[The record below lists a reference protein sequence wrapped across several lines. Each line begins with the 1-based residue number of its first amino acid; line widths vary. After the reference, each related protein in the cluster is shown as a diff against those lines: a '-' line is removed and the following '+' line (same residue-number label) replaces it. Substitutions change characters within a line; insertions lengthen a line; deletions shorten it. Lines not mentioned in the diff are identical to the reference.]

1 MSLLDAINDRISQL
15 QAATDANYKAA
26 GYEVPTSAQRKAAE
40 LTGQNPYE
48 YATQLKQ
55 IETAQKEAEKAAK
68 AAQKQAQKAARQ
80 SSSRSSSGSSRSSR
94 KSSKSSQSSNA
105 ESTSAPSGNTGA
117 MSSLFGSESET
128 IPSIKDSEQTK
139 KEAAKAVFSGK
150 KDTASKLVQASTT
163 ALKGVKLGNKKS
175 ENNVK
180 STSTTSTPK
189 AEESSAKATSASNKS
204 KTNNQNTKTSG
215 GKKTVATQLAQV
227 SVQALKGVKPK
238 ASDKTSQTETIPQY
252 DPFPQGS
259 MPKTLYD
266 IRNAEMAD
274 LKVQQDKINEVNQL
288 VNQYRQEAAAK
299 GVDLDAELA
308 KMNDYTGEN
317 KSIEELAVELDMEK
331 HPEKYSQDSSAQE
344 PQSVKIDSTN
354 VKDYLDPDRY
364 LEDYEVE
371 AAKNYI
377 DEYKKTHEGFD
388 DYIIFYNI
396 APDQVARYN
405 RENGTNYSLRD
416 YLTANGVS
424 MDEYQ
429 EALSVQALEQKLS
442 NAGAFAA
449 GFTRKESNMANLPDR
464 IGDLITGGAISRG
477 KADIERNATEA
488 EKAAM
493 FYSDLEKS
501 RREKT
506 TKAQETQSPLAYGA
520 GSLTRMVYDTALTK
534 GIGDALLE
542 SVNIPALNSSNPVVK
557 NLAEIGLD
565 TALVDIPTDTV
576 PEIIENYN
584 NGMPMDEIAERA
596 GWNIAGNVGINAL
609 MDWAIPSYISNMGKE
624 ATQQAEKEAAQY
636 AENLGISTPFDLSS
650 ENINALIPSIN
661 NADNLSRQLQDS
673 LNNQIEEPI
682 RSVTDIP
689 GAEPITVRQDI
700 EGLQNQWDDY
710 LKDISNETP
719 GSLEV
724 RAPKLDDYLQ
734 RTYESYMDDLA
745 KATSTDDIVEIMQKA
760 TLDLRAGSL
769 SEEQFQNL
777 IKVAQGD
784 AAVDTAAGVVG
795 DTVASN
801 VMRTGLDTIHPEHG
815 VSVGEMVTQL
825 TDDMRTSVDD
835 FGTKYADLLNKNE
848 NIRTKYDNLSK
859 AVDDFNNAALHT
871 DENLDDYYRKIDAT
885 RKNLQRNLKKVDEG
899 ASKDVI
905 FSNSKNGVIKRADQA
920 RYHIKNDITINDPN
934 EAMDWLPGFEGMTR
948 SEMEDSAKDLF
959 AEEAPRNIPIEGSTA
974 KMTYEDYINSL
985 NKSNN
990 PYVTDDIFKNAYQS
1004 YKSGDLSADDLRRLV
1019 AKENYADPSHKISD
1033 GEFVESLWHSTSQA
1047 WPEALRKGMDTID
1060 PNTNRTIGE
1069 VVQGLVDDIKA
1080 SEEAIRELYPKSSFD
1095 LNALSIEVG
1104 HFTHDALL
1112 TDKNLDRSYE
1122 IIESYLDNLQAAK
1135 SWDVIKLDKAEAEL
1149 FSNYRNNILEKAD
1162 QVRNYVNSID
1172 TADTAARNI
1181 PNGTTSSLPEGA
1193 TPDNLKLQTINGKK
1207 GKMYQVVSENGNVT
1221 TPVERKVYKSKA
1233 AAEEALNKY
1242 KSLAGSGS
1250 KSVPGANPMQFFGG
1264 GKTDAGDWKTGK
1276 WRTNTAEKTGKIK
1289 NSDDIPVKDYAYHVF
1304 TEEAQKEV
1312 FDQRYADV
1320 DDVVG
1325 ELLKPDHPFD
1335 EVDVRGAQQEW
1346 AKLMDAGDEQSLKK
1360 ANRLGRKI
1368 ASETREGGRVVQAL
1382 AESTR
1387 NTPEGQ
1393 LRTAQKAVNEIVDKQ
1408 VGEGTS
1414 ESLDNLVRKIE
1425 DAYENSKGDKEA
1437 FKKQVEELMQGDI
1450 KQYASKTK
1458 AKKMSPKKISGKTDV
1473 LKMIEDGADIDD
1485 IAEVVYKQNGGI
1497 RLTPEDQ
1504 KTVYDYLVKAQ
1515 QEVEG
1520 SYAQEELLARAA
1532 KIVQAKTPSTVG
1544 DKVRSILYNNMLGNF
1559 KTAISRNAFGNLA
1572 YQGIEQARQP
1582 ITAFVD
1588 KLVSLKTGQ
1597 HSALGW
1603 NKGKASAYA
1612 EGFKKGAKE
1621 QLTDISKRI
1630 DTGRSGAKGWA
1641 EALRNNATTWDDTK
1655 KIGQF
1660 ANSVNYYVRN
1670 AMELGDRPFYEANY
1684 KQAFTEMSQML
1695 DRYGQSGVYGLA
1707 DVPESDVYEVMDM
1720 IASVRAAD
1728 SVFQK
1733 HGKMSK
1739 GLTELRNGLGD
1750 MSRGALGVDILST
1763 QSTPFTMT
1771 PGNMLERAI
1780 EYTPL
1785 GVVKNTAETLGEVLG
1800 RKGFNQ
1806 RRFVDEASRTITG
1819 IPMLWAAYEL
1829 ANNTDPESVFGSING
1844 SYSEDPDEKAAQ
1856 REDGYIEYGYNV
1868 PNWVPYY
1875 GGKTLD
1881 TSDLPVIGPMMQAG
1895 ARMAEEGIENPR
1907 AWAQAAES
1915 IFGGSTT
1922 QGLRRLFGSD
1932 TPSYSGS
1939 QSVMDNVLNT
1949 IGSSGSQLVPS
1960 LMRQTA
1966 QTTDPYKRDL
1976 GEYGTAEYYYN
1987 MLLNNI
1993 PGLRQTLPVKTD
2005 VEGQP
2010 VLQNQGRSLPEK
2022 ILENYI
2028 LPMNVSDY
2036 DPSTLNTEASR
2047 LYNETGSAIAFTPQV
2062 KRSDLRKVDEKQ
2074 GVEYSEE
2081 QFREYKENLG
2091 NLNSTMGNALIESD
2105 YYKSLSAEEQAK
2117 ALQDVY
2123 TAMKAVANY
2132 NATKAETDNKIANAY
2147 MEGQEDAAIKQLQL
2161 SKVLSDYNI
2170 SSSSK
2175 IVEDI
2180 AAAVTAGNYDEAVQI
2195 ASQYREATDYL
2206 KDNGITNNEKNR
2218 EMYNSGQAT
2227 ELEDS
2232 EEAKRILKDAGYG
2245 FGENSYTRD
2254 LYNEG
2259 GLPAVQGY
2267 IDDMNAFTNAGVD
2280 ASNDLYKDY
2289 QAAAQYWQSQ
2299 GNGDLTATQFANSVK
2314 VLDTD
2319 KSSHVSQAEVIAYAN
2334 ENGLSE
2340 AEVNQLWGLYGSEW
2354 SYVPYVTN
2362 KGTWAA
2368 HKGS

>member
-26 GYEVPTSAQRKAAE
+26 GYEVPTSAQRKVAE

-55 IETAQKEAEKAAK
+55 AETAQKEAEKAAK
-68 AAQKQAQKAARQ
+68 AMQKQAQKASRL
-80 SSSRSSSGSSRSSR
+80 SSSRSSSGSSK
-94 KSSKSSQSSNA
+94 KSSKSSQSSSA
-105 ESTSAPSGNTGA
+105 ESKSAPSGNTGA
-117 MSSLFGSESET
+117 MSSLLGSESET

-139 KEAAKAVFSGK
+139 QEAAKAWASSRK
-150 KDTASKLVQASTT
+150 KDSASKLVQASTA
-163 ALKGVKLGNKKS
+163 ALQGVKFGNKKS

-189 AEESSAKATSASNKS
+189 AEESSTKATSAPNKS
-204 KTNNQNTKTSG
+204 KTKNQNAKTSG
-215 GKKTVATQLAQV
+215 GKETVATQLAQV

-238 ASDKTSQTETIPQY
+238 ASDNTSQTQTIPKY

-274 LKVQQDKINEVNQL
+274 LKVQQDKVDEVNQL

-331 HPEKYSQDSSAQE
+331 HPEKYSQDSSAQK

-371 AAKNYI
+371 AAKAYI
-377 DEYKKTHEGFD
+377 DEYKKTHEGFED
-388 DYIIFYNI
+388 TVTLYND
-396 APDQVARYN
+396 APNQVARYN

-416 YLTANGVS
+416 YLNANGVS

-429 EALSVQALEQKLS
+429 EALSVQALEHKLS
-442 NAGAFAA
+442 NAGAFAS

-464 IGDLITGGAISRG
+464 IGDFITGGAMTRA

-506 TKAQETQSPLAYGA
+506 TKAQETQNPLAYGA
-520 GSLTRMVYDTALTK
+520 GSLTRMAYDTALTK

-542 SVNIPALNSSNPVVK
+542 GVNIPALNSDNPVVK

-584 NGMPMDEIAERA
+584 NGMPMDEIVEKA

-609 MDWAIPSYISNMGKE
+609 MDWVIPSYISNMGKE

-636 AENLGISTPFDLSS
+636 AENLGISTPFDLSN
-650 ENINALIPSIN
+650 ENINALIPNIN

-689 GAEPITVRQDI
+689 GEEPITVRQDI

-745 KATSTDDIVEIMQKA
+745 KATSTEDIVEIMQKA
-760 TLDLRAGSL
+760 SLDLRAGSL

-848 NIRTKYDNLSK
+848 TIRTKYDNLSK

-959 AEEAPRNIPIEGSTA
+959 AEEAPRNIPN
-974 KMTYEDYINSL
+974 D
-985 NKSNN
+985 
-990 PYVTDDIFKNAYQS
+990 
-1004 YKSGDLSADDLRRLV
+1004 
-1019 AKENYADPSHKISD
+1019 
-1033 GEFVESLWHSTSQA
+1033 
-1047 WPEALRKGMDTID
+1047 
-1060 PNTNRTIGE
+1060 
-1069 VVQGLVDDIKA
+1069 
-1080 SEEAIRELYPKSSFD
+1080 
-1095 LNALSIEVG
+1095 
-1104 HFTHDALL
+1104 
-1112 TDKNLDRSYE
+1112 
-1122 IIESYLDNLQAAK
+1122 
-1135 SWDVIKLDKAEAEL
+1135 
-1149 FSNYRNNILEKAD
+1149 
-1162 QVRNYVNSID
+1162 
-1172 TADTAARNI
+1172 
-1181 PNGTTSSLPEGA
+1181 TTSSLPEGA

-1242 KSLAGSGS
+1242 KSLAGGGS

-1264 GKTDAGDWKTGK
+1264 GKTDTGGWKTGK

-1289 NSDDIPVKDYAYHVF
+1289 NPDDIPIKDYAYHEF

-1393 LRTAQKAVNEIVDKQ
+1393 LRTAQEAVNKIVDKQ

-1582 ITAFVD
+1582 IAAFVD

-1641 EALRNNATTWDDTK
+1641 EALRNNATTWDDTQ

-1660 ANSVNYYVRN
+1660 ANSVDYYVRN

-1684 KQAFTEMSQML
+1684 KQAFTEMTQML

-1800 RKGFNQ
+1800 KKGFNQ

-1829 ANNTDPESVFGSING
+1829 ASNTDPESVFGSING

-1960 LMRQTA
+1960 LIRQTA

-2036 DPSTLNTEASR
+2036 DPSTLNLEASR

-2195 ASQYREATDYL
+2195 ASQYREASDYL

-2218 EMYNSGQAT
+2218 EMYNSGQAA

-2232 EEAKRILKDAGYG
+2232 EEAKQILKDAGYG
-2245 FGENSYTRD
+2245 FSENSYTRD

-2354 SYVPYVTN
+2354 SYVPYITN

>member
-26 GYEVPTSAQRKAAE
+26 GYEVPTSAQRKVAE

-55 IETAQKEAEKAAK
+55 AETAQKEAEKAAK

-80 SSSRSSSGSSRSSR
+80 SSSRSSSGSSK
-94 KSSKSSQSSNA
+94 KSSKSSQSSSA
-105 ESTSAPSGNTGA
+105 ESKSAPSGNTGA

-139 KEAAKAVFSGK
+139 QEAAKAWASSRK
-150 KDTASKLVQASTT
+150 KDTASTLAQASTA
-163 ALKGVKLGNKKS
+163 ALQGVRPGVKKGS
-175 ENNVK
+175 
-180 STSTTSTPK
+180 K
-189 AEESSAKATSASNKS
+189 AEESAKKAVDQSEKEKKERKLSANESTGLSAMRDPSFQKSIGNDETKKEEPKKTTPEAPFQHGSMQSELFTFRNADMAVRKAQEEANKNPQNNFTGMVTGDLSENPINGPLPGLTDRSYTSNDHALSLDNQTSPILDPLNNALTLDPRTTEYEAPVVINKS
-204 KTNNQNTKTSG
+204 
-215 GKKTVATQLAQV
+215 
-227 SVQALKGVKPK
+227 
-238 ASDKTSQTETIPQY
+238 
-252 DPFPQGS
+252 
-259 MPKTLYD
+259 
-266 IRNAEMAD
+266 
-274 LKVQQDKINEVNQL
+274 
-288 VNQYRQEAAAK
+288 
-299 GVDLDAELA
+299 
-308 KMNDYTGEN
+308 
-317 KSIEELAVELDMEK
+317 
-331 HPEKYSQDSSAQE
+331 
-344 PQSVKIDSTN
+344 
-354 VKDYLDPDRY
+354 
-364 LEDYEVE
+364 
-371 AAKNYI
+371 NYI
-377 DEYKKTHEGFD
+377 DYLGAD
-388 DYIIFYNI
+388 R
-396 APDQVARYN
+396 VL
-405 RENGTNYSLRD
+405 TNS
-416 YLTANGVS
+416 
-424 MDEYQ
+424 E
-429 EALSVQALEQKLS
+429 
-442 NAGAFAA
+442 
-449 GFTRKESNMANLPDR
+449 
-464 IGDLITGGAISRG
+464 
-477 KADIERNATEA
+477 
-488 EKAAM
+488 EKAANV
-493 FYSDLEKS
+493 FIDSYKKNHEKYEKVSKELKDLNDAVKSPWTRNYTDVGDEKRRIAEENGITWGELQEYQNIYALENKLSDMAALGAGLGRIDDNLLGLSYRVGDDLTQHVDRMLPDWLMSEE
-501 RREKT
+501 EKT
-506 TKAQETQSPLAYGA
+506 ERSHDRFERQMVDARNRSMAEATAAQNPISYGA
-520 GSLTRMVYDTALTK
+520 GSFGYQAVLTALSGGLLSGT
-534 GIGDALLE
+534 GAVEYIGNMMGGSAL
-542 SVNIPALNSSNPVVK
+542 AK
-557 NLAEIGLD
+557 ALAETGLE
-565 TALVDIPTDTV
+565 TLLVDIPTDTI
-576 PEIIENYN
+576 PEAIENFN
-584 NGMPMDEIAERA
+584 NGMPLDQIIVNA
-596 GWNIAGNVGINAL
+596 GWNVLGNVGLNTV
-609 MDWAIPSYISNMGKE
+609 MDMGVPYLRGDFARAASDQADTLVRSADDVIPGM
-624 ATQQAEKEAAQY
+624 
-636 AENLGISTPFDLSS
+636 
-650 ENINALIPSIN
+650 N
-661 NADNLSRQLQDS
+661 NADNILRTDTDDIDSLIRNAQNQFDTASNNLDDLSRQLQNS
-673 LNNQIEEPI
+673 LDNQIDEPI

-734 RTYESYMDDLA
+734 RTYERYMDDLA
-745 KATSTDDIVEIMQKA
+745 KATSNEDITEIMKKA
-760 TLDLRAGSL
+760 THDFRASSL
-769 SEEQFQNL
+769 SPDQFQNL
-777 IKVAQGD
+777 LKVALGD
-784 AAVDTAAGVVG
+784 TGAAADAVADTAAS
-795 DTVASN
+795 T
-801 VMRTGLDTIHPEHG
+801 VMRKGLDTVVPDYN
-815 VSVGEMVTQL
+815 VSVGDMVTDY
-825 TDDMRTSVDD
+825 TDIMKQSVTDW
-835 FGTKYADLLNKNE
+835 GTRHADLISKNKN
-848 NIRTKYDNLSK
+848 IKQSYDNLNK
-859 AVDDFNNAALHT
+859 AVDDYIDAALHS
-871 DENLDDYYRKIDAT
+871 DDNLDTYYRSIDNK
-885 RKNLQRNLKKVDEG
+885 RKKLSRDAMKVDEAAGKDKALGNSNVSILKNADRAKYAIDSNIKAPDNALDNMPG
-899 ASKDVI
+899 AEDL
-905 FSNSKNGVIKRADQA
+905 
-920 RYHIKNDITINDPN
+920 IT
-934 EAMDWLPGFEGMTR
+934 
-948 SEMEDSAKDLF
+948 
-959 AEEAPRNIPIEGSTA
+959 EEAP
-974 KMTYEDYINSL
+974 
-985 NKSNN
+985 
-990 PYVTDDIFKNAYQS
+990 
-1004 YKSGDLSADDLRRLV
+1004 
-1019 AKENYADPSHKISD
+1019 
-1033 GEFVESLWHSTSQA
+1033 
-1047 WPEALRKGMDTID
+1047 
-1060 PNTNRTIGE
+1060 
-1069 VVQGLVDDIKA
+1069 KA
-1080 SEEAIRELYPKSSFD
+1080 
-1095 LNALSIEVG
+1095 
-1104 HFTHDALL
+1104 
-1112 TDKNLDRSYE
+1112 
-1122 IIESYLDNLQAAK
+1122 
-1135 SWDVIKLDKAEAEL
+1135 
-1149 FSNYRNNILEKAD
+1149 
-1162 QVRNYVNSID
+1162 
-1172 TADTAARNI
+1172 I
-1181 PNGTTSSLPEGA
+1181 PNGITSSLPEGA

-1289 NSDDIPVKDYAYHVF
+1289 NPDDIPVKDYAYHVF

-1504 KTVYDYLVKAQ
+1504 KIVYDYLVKAQ

-1660 ANSVNYYVRN
+1660 ANSVDYYVRN

-1739 GLTELRNGLGD
+1739 GLTEIRNGLGD

-2036 DPSTLNTEASR
+2036 DPSTLNLEASR

-2105 YYKSLSAEEQAK
+2105 YYKSLSAEDQAK

-2147 MEGQEDAAIKQLQL
+2147 MEGQEDAVIKQLQL

>member
-68 AAQKQAQKAARQ
+68 AAQKQAAKAARQ
-80 SSSRSSSGSSRSSR
+80 SSSRSSSGSSR
-94 KSSKSSQSSNA
+94 KSSKSSQSSSA
-105 ESTSAPSGNTGA
+105 ESKSAPSGNTGA

-139 KEAAKAVFSGK
+139 QEAAKEWASSRK
-150 KDTASKLVQASTT
+150 KDSASKLVQASTA
-163 ALKGVKLGNKKS
+163 ALQGVKFGNKKS
-175 ENNVK
+175 ENK
-180 STSTTSTPK
+180 GSKT
-189 AEESSAKATSASNKS
+189 EESTKKAVDQSEKEKKERKLSANESTGLSAMRDPSFQKSIGNDETKKEEPKKTTPEAPFQHGSMQSELFTFRNADMAVRKAQEEANKNPQNNFTGMVTGDLSENPINGPLPGLTDRSYTSNDHALSLDNQTAPILDPLNNALTLDPRTTEYEAPVVINKS
-204 KTNNQNTKTSG
+204 N
-215 GKKTVATQLAQV
+215 
-227 SVQALKGVKPK
+227 
-238 ASDKTSQTETIPQY
+238 
-252 DPFPQGS
+252 
-259 MPKTLYD
+259 
-266 IRNAEMAD
+266 
-274 LKVQQDKINEVNQL
+274 
-288 VNQYRQEAAAK
+288 
-299 GVDLDAELA
+299 
-308 KMNDYTGEN
+308 YT
-317 KSIEELAVELDMEK
+317 
-331 HPEKYSQDSSAQE
+331 
-344 PQSVKIDSTN
+344 
-354 VKDYLDPDRY
+354 DYLGADRV
-364 LEDYEVE
+364 L
-371 AAKNYI
+371 
-377 DEYKKTHEGFD
+377 
-388 DYIIFYNI
+388 
-396 APDQVARYN
+396 
-405 RENGTNYSLRD
+405 TNS
-416 YLTANGVS
+416 
-424 MDEYQ
+424 E
-429 EALSVQALEQKLS
+429 
-442 NAGAFAA
+442 
-449 GFTRKESNMANLPDR
+449 
-464 IGDLITGGAISRG
+464 
-477 KADIERNATEA
+477 
-488 EKAAM
+488 EKAANV
-493 FYSDLEKS
+493 FIDSYKKNHEKYEKVSNELKDLNDAVKSPWTRNYTDVGDEKRRIAEENGITWGELQEYQNIYALENKLSDMAALGAGL
-501 RREKT
+501 RRIDDNLLGLSYRVGDDLTQHVDRMLPDWLMSEEEKT
-506 TKAQETQSPLAYGA
+506 ERSHDRFERQMVDARNRSMAEATAAQNPISYGA
-520 GSLTRMVYDTALTK
+520 GSFGYQAALTALSGGLLSGT
-534 GIGDALLE
+534 GAVEYIGNMMGGSAL
-542 SVNIPALNSSNPVVK
+542 AK
-557 NLAEIGLD
+557 ALAETGLE
-565 TALVDIPTDTV
+565 TLLVDIPTDTI
-576 PEIIENYN
+576 PEAIENFN
-584 NGMPMDEIAERA
+584 NGMPLDQIIINA
-596 GWNIAGNVGINAL
+596 GWNVLGNVGLNTV
-609 MDWAIPSYISNMGKE
+609 MDMGVPYLRGDFARAASDQADTLVRSADDVIPGM
-624 ATQQAEKEAAQY
+624 
-636 AENLGISTPFDLSS
+636 
-650 ENINALIPSIN
+650 N
-661 NADNLSRQLQDS
+661 NADNILRTDTDDIDSLIRNAQNQFDTASNNLDDLSRRLQNS
-673 LNNQIEEPI
+673 LDNQIDEPI

-734 RTYESYMDDLA
+734 RTYENYMDDLA
-745 KATSTDDIVEIMQKA
+745 KATSTEDIVEIMQKA

-777 IKVAQGD
+777 VKVAQGD

-848 NIRTKYDNLSK
+848 TIRTKYENLSK

-959 AEEAPRNIPIEGSTA
+959 AEEAPRNIP
-974 KMTYEDYINSL
+974 N
-985 NKSNN
+985 
-990 PYVTDDIFKNAYQS
+990 V
-1004 YKSGDLSADDLRRLV
+1004 
-1019 AKENYADPSHKISD
+1019 
-1033 GEFVESLWHSTSQA
+1033 
-1047 WPEALRKGMDTID
+1047 
-1060 PNTNRTIGE
+1060 
-1069 VVQGLVDDIKA
+1069 
-1080 SEEAIRELYPKSSFD
+1080 
-1095 LNALSIEVG
+1095 
-1104 HFTHDALL
+1104 
-1112 TDKNLDRSYE
+1112 
-1122 IIESYLDNLQAAK
+1122 
-1135 SWDVIKLDKAEAEL
+1135 
-1149 FSNYRNNILEKAD
+1149 
-1162 QVRNYVNSID
+1162 
-1172 TADTAARNI
+1172 
-1181 PNGTTSSLPEGA
+1181 TTSSLPEGA

-1242 KSLAGSGS
+1242 KSLAGSGGS
-1250 KSVPGANPMQFFGG
+1250 SVPGANPMQFFGG
-1264 GKTDAGDWKTGK
+1264 GKTDTGDWKTGK

-1289 NSDDIPVKDYAYHVF
+1289 NPDDIPVKDYAYHVF

-1660 ANSVNYYVRN
+1660 ANSVDYYVRN

-2036 DPSTLNTEASR
+2036 DPSTLNLEASR

-2081 QFREYKENLG
+2081 QFREYKEDLG

-2105 YYKSLSAEEQAK
+2105 YYKSLSAEDQAK

-2147 MEGQEDAAIKQLQL
+2147 MEGQEDAVIKQLQL

>member
-68 AAQKQAQKAARQ
+68 AAQKQAAKAARQ
-80 SSSRSSSGSSRSSR
+80 SSSRSSSGSSR
-94 KSSKSSQSSNA
+94 KSSKSSQSSSA
-105 ESTSAPSGNTGA
+105 ESKSAPSGNTGA

-139 KEAAKAVFSGK
+139 QEAAKAWASSRK
-150 KDTASKLVQASTT
+150 KDTASKLAQASTA
-163 ALKGVKLGNKKS
+163 ALKGVKKGN
-175 ENNVK
+175 
-180 STSTTSTPK
+180 K
-189 AEESSAKATSASNKS
+189 AEESTKKAVDQSEKEKKERKLSASESTGLSAMRDSSFQKSIGNDETKKEEPKKTTPEAPFQHGSMQSELFTFRNADMAVRKAQEDAKKNPQNNFTGMVTGDLSENPINGPLPGLTDRSYTSNDHALSLDNQTSPILDPFNNAMTLDPRTKEYEAPVVINKS
-204 KTNNQNTKTSG
+204 N
-215 GKKTVATQLAQV
+215 
-227 SVQALKGVKPK
+227 
-238 ASDKTSQTETIPQY
+238 
-252 DPFPQGS
+252 
-259 MPKTLYD
+259 
-266 IRNAEMAD
+266 
-274 LKVQQDKINEVNQL
+274 
-288 VNQYRQEAAAK
+288 
-299 GVDLDAELA
+299 
-308 KMNDYTGEN
+308 YT
-317 KSIEELAVELDMEK
+317 
-331 HPEKYSQDSSAQE
+331 
-344 PQSVKIDSTN
+344 
-354 VKDYLDPDRY
+354 DYLGADRV
-364 LEDYEVE
+364 L
-371 AAKNYI
+371 
-377 DEYKKTHEGFD
+377 
-388 DYIIFYNI
+388 
-396 APDQVARYN
+396 
-405 RENGTNYSLRD
+405 TNS
-416 YLTANGVS
+416 
-424 MDEYQ
+424 E
-429 EALSVQALEQKLS
+429 
-442 NAGAFAA
+442 
-449 GFTRKESNMANLPDR
+449 
-464 IGDLITGGAISRG
+464 
-477 KADIERNATEA
+477 
-488 EKAAM
+488 EKAANV
-493 FYSDLEKS
+493 FIDSYKKNHEKYEKVSKELKDLNDAVKSPWTRNYTDVGDEKRRIAEENGITWGELQEYQNIYALENKLSDMAALGAGL
-501 RREKT
+501 RRIDDNLLGLSYKVGDDLTQHVDRMLPDWLMSEEEKT
-506 TKAQETQSPLAYGA
+506 ERSHDRFERQMVDARNRSMAEATAAQNPISYGA
-520 GSLTRMVYDTALTK
+520 GSFGYQAALTALSGGLLSGT
-534 GIGDALLE
+534 GAVEYIGNMMGGSAL
-542 SVNIPALNSSNPVVK
+542 AK
-557 NLAEIGLD
+557 ALAETGLE
-565 TALVDIPTDTV
+565 TLLVDIPTDTI
-576 PEIIENYN
+576 PEAIENFN
-584 NGMPMDEIAERA
+584 NGMPLDQIIINA
-596 GWNIAGNVGINAL
+596 GWNVLGNVGLNTV
-609 MDWAIPSYISNMGKE
+609 MDMGVPYLRGDFARAASDQADTLVRSADDVIPGM
-624 ATQQAEKEAAQY
+624 
-636 AENLGISTPFDLSS
+636 
-650 ENINALIPSIN
+650 N
-661 NADNLSRQLQDS
+661 NADNILRTDTDDIDSLIRNAQNQFDTASNNLDDLSRQLQNNLD
-673 LNNQIEEPI
+673 NQIDEPI

-734 RTYESYMDDLA
+734 RTYEGYMDDLA
-745 KATSTDDIVEIMQKA
+745 KATSNEDITEIMKKA
-760 TLDLRAGSL
+760 THDFRAGSL
-769 SEEQFQNL
+769 SPDQFQNL
-777 IKVAQGD
+777 LKVALD
-784 AAVDTAAGVVG
+784 NAAVDTAAGVVG

-959 AEEAPRNIPIEGSTA
+959 AEEAPRNIPIQGPTA
-974 KMTYEDYINSL
+974 KMTYEDYINAL
-985 NKSNN
+985 NKANT

-1004 YKSGDLSADDLRRLV
+1004 YKSGDLNADDLRRLV

-1033 GEFVESLWHSTSQA
+1033 GEFVGSLWDYTSQA

-1069 VVQGLVDDIKA
+1069 VVQGLADDIKA

-1122 IIESYLDNLQAAK
+1122 IIESYLDKLQAAK
-1135 SWDVIKLDKAEAEL
+1135 SSDSIKLDKAEAEL

-1162 QVRNYVNSID
+1162 QVRNYVD

-1181 PNGTTSSLPEGA
+1181 PNVTTSSLPEGA

-1242 KSLAGSGS
+1242 KSLAGGGGS
-1250 KSVPGANPMQFFGG
+1250 SVPGANPMQFFGG
-1264 GKTDAGDWKTGK
+1264 GKTDTGDWKTGK
-1276 WRTNTAEKTGKIK
+1276 WRTNTAEKTGKIQ
-1289 NSDDIPVKDYAYHVF
+1289 NPDDIPVKDYAYHVF

-1450 KQYASKTK
+1450 KQYASRTK

-1485 IAEVVYKQNGGI
+1485 IANVVYKQNGGI

-1582 ITAFVD
+1582 IAAFVD

-1660 ANSVNYYVRN
+1660 TNSVDYYVRN

-1750 MSRGALGVDILST
+1750 MSRGALGIDILST

-1800 RKGFNQ
+1800 KKGFNQ

-1829 ANNTDPESVFGSING
+1829 ASNTDPESVFGSING

-2036 DPSTLNTEASR
+2036 DPSTLNLEASR

-2081 QFREYKENLG
+2081 QFRKYKEDLG

-2105 YYKSLSAEEQAK
+2105 YYKSLSAEDQAK

-2195 ASQYREATDYL
+2195 ASQYREASDYL

-2232 EEAKRILKDAGYG
+2232 EEAKQLLKDAGYG
-2245 FGENSYTRD
+2245 FGENSYTRN

>member
-26 GYEVPTSAQRKAAE
+26 GYEVPTSAQRKVAE

-55 IETAQKEAEKAAK
+55 AETAQKEAEKAAK
-68 AAQKQAQKAARQ
+68 AMQKQAQKAARQ
-80 SSSRSSSGSSRSSR
+80 SSSRSSSGSSK
-94 KSSKSSQSSNA
+94 KSSKSSQSSSA
-105 ESTSAPSGNTGA
+105 ESKSAPSGNTGA
-117 MSSLFGSESET
+117 MSSLLGSESET
-128 IPSIKDSEQTK
+128 IPSIKDSDQTK
-139 KEAAKAVFSGK
+139 QEAAKAWASSRK
-150 KDTASKLVQASTT
+150 KDTASTLVQASTA
-163 ALKGVKLGNKKS
+163 ALKGVRPGVKKGS
-175 ENNVK
+175 
-180 STSTTSTPK
+180 K
-189 AEESSAKATSASNKS
+189 AEESAKKAVDQSEKEKKERKLSANESTGLSAMRDPSFQKS
-204 KTNNQNTKTSG
+204 IGNDETKKEEP
-215 GKKTVATQLAQV
+215 KKTTPEA
-227 SVQALKGVKPK
+227 
-238 ASDKTSQTETIPQY
+238 
-252 DPFPQGS
+252 PFQHGS
-259 MPKTLYD
+259 MQSELFTF
-266 IRNAEMAD
+266 RNADMAVR
-274 LKVQQDKINEVNQL
+274 K
-288 VNQYRQEAAAK
+288 
-299 GVDLDAELA
+299 
-308 KMNDYTGEN
+308 
-317 KSIEELAVELDMEK
+317 
-331 HPEKYSQDSSAQE
+331 AQE
-344 PQSVKIDSTN
+344 EANKNPQNNFTGMVTGDLSENPINGPLPGLTDRSYTSNDHALSLDNQTSPILDPLNNAMTLDPRTREYEAPVVINNSNYT
-354 VKDYLDPDRY
+354 DYLGADRV
-364 LEDYEVE
+364 L
-371 AAKNYI
+371 
-377 DEYKKTHEGFD
+377 
-388 DYIIFYNI
+388 
-396 APDQVARYN
+396 
-405 RENGTNYSLRD
+405 TNS
-416 YLTANGVS
+416 
-424 MDEYQ
+424 E
-429 EALSVQALEQKLS
+429 
-442 NAGAFAA
+442 
-449 GFTRKESNMANLPDR
+449 
-464 IGDLITGGAISRG
+464 
-477 KADIERNATEA
+477 
-488 EKAAM
+488 EKAANV
-493 FYSDLEKS
+493 FIDSYKKNHEKYEKVSKELKDLNDAVKSPWTRNYTDVGDEKRRIAEENGITWGELQEYQNIYALENKLSDMAALGAGL
-501 RREKT
+501 RRIDDNLLGLSYRVGDDLTQHVDRMLPDWLMSEDEKT
-506 TKAQETQSPLAYGA
+506 ERSHDRFERQMVDARNRSMAEATAAQNPLSYGA
-520 GSLTRMVYDTALTK
+520 GSFGYQAALTALSGGLLSGT
-534 GIGDALLE
+534 GAVEYIGNTMGGSAL
-542 SVNIPALNSSNPVVK
+542 AK
-557 NLAEIGLD
+557 ALAETGLE
-565 TALVDIPTDTV
+565 TLLVDIPTDTI
-576 PEIIENYN
+576 PEAIENFN
-584 NGMPMDEIAERA
+584 NGMPLDQIIVNA
-596 GWNIAGNVGINAL
+596 GWNVLGNVGLNTV
-609 MDWAIPSYISNMGKE
+609 MDMGVPYLRGDFTKAASDQADTLVRSADDVIPGM
-624 ATQQAEKEAAQY
+624 
-636 AENLGISTPFDLSS
+636 
-650 ENINALIPSIN
+650 N
-661 NADNLSRQLQDS
+661 NADNILRTNTDDIDSLIRNTQNQFDTASNNLDDLSRQLQNS
-673 LNNQIEEPI
+673 LDNQIDEPI

-710 LKDISNETP
+710 LKGISNETP

-734 RTYESYMDDLA
+734 RTYENYMDDLA

-777 IKVAQGD
+777 VKVAQGD
-784 AAVDTAAGVVG
+784 AVADTAAGIVG

-848 NIRTKYDNLSK
+848 TIRTKYENLSK

-959 AEEAPRNIPIEGSTA
+959 AEEGA
-974 KMTYEDYINSL
+974 KA
-985 NKSNN
+985 
-990 PYVTDDIFKNAYQS
+990 V
-1004 YKSGDLSADDLRRLV
+1004 
-1019 AKENYADPSHKISD
+1019 
-1033 GEFVESLWHSTSQA
+1033 
-1047 WPEALRKGMDTID
+1047 
-1060 PNTNRTIGE
+1060 PN
-1069 VVQGLVDDIKA
+1069 Q
-1080 SEEAIRELYPKSSFD
+1080 
-1095 LNALSIEVG
+1095 
-1104 HFTHDALL
+1104 
-1112 TDKNLDRSYE
+1112 
-1122 IIESYLDNLQAAK
+1122 
-1135 SWDVIKLDKAEAEL
+1135 
-1149 FSNYRNNILEKAD
+1149 
-1162 QVRNYVNSID
+1162 
-1172 TADTAARNI
+1172 
-1181 PNGTTSSLPEGA
+1181 TTSLLPKDA
-1193 TPDNLKLQTINGKK
+1193 TPDSLKLQTINGKK
-1207 GKMYQVVSENGNVT
+1207 GKLYQVVSENGNVT
-1221 TPVERKVYKSKA
+1221 TPVEKKVYKSKA

-1242 KSLAGSGS
+1242 KSLAGGGGS
-1250 KSVPGANPMQFFGG
+1250 SVPGANPMQFFGG

-1289 NSDDIPVKDYAYHVF
+1289 NPDDIPVKDYAYHVF

-1425 DAYENSKGDKEA
+1425 DAYENSNGDKEA

-1485 IAEVVYKQNGGI
+1485 IANVVYKQNGGI

-1660 ANSVNYYVRN
+1660 ANSVDYYVRN

-1684 KQAFTEMSQML
+1684 KQAFTEMTQML

-1800 RKGFNQ
+1800 KKGFNQ

-1829 ANNTDPESVFGSING
+1829 ASNTDPESVFGSING

-2036 DPSTLNTEASR
+2036 DPSTLNLEASR

-2081 QFREYKENLG
+2081 QFREYKEDLG

-2105 YYKSLSAEEQAK
+2105 YYKSLSAEDQAK

-2147 MEGQEDAAIKQLQL
+2147 MEGQEDAVIKQLQL

-2227 ELEDS
+2227 ELEES

-2289 QAAAQYWQSQ
+2289 QAAAQYWESQ

>member
-68 AAQKQAQKAARQ
+68 AAQKQAAKAARQ
-80 SSSRSSSGSSRSSR
+80 SSSRSSSGSSR
-94 KSSKSSQSSNA
+94 KSSKSSQSSSA
-105 ESTSAPSGNTGA
+105 ESKSAPSGNTGA
-117 MSSLFGSESET
+117 MSSLLGSESET

-139 KEAAKAVFSGK
+139 QEAAKAWASSRK
-150 KDTASKLVQASTT
+150 KDSASKLVQASTA
-163 ALKGVKLGNKKS
+163 ALQGVKFGNKKS
-175 ENNVK
+175 ENK
-180 STSTTSTPK
+180 GSKT
-189 AEESSAKATSASNKS
+189 EESTKKAVDQSEKEKKERKLSANESTGLSAMRDSSFQKSIGNDETKEEEPKKTTPEAPFQHGSMQSELFTFRNADMAVRKAQEEANKNPQNNFTGMVTGDLSENPINGPLPGLTDRSYTSNDHALSLDNQTSPILDPLNNALTLDPRTTEYEAPVVINKS
-204 KTNNQNTKTSG
+204 N
-215 GKKTVATQLAQV
+215 
-227 SVQALKGVKPK
+227 
-238 ASDKTSQTETIPQY
+238 
-252 DPFPQGS
+252 
-259 MPKTLYD
+259 
-266 IRNAEMAD
+266 
-274 LKVQQDKINEVNQL
+274 
-288 VNQYRQEAAAK
+288 
-299 GVDLDAELA
+299 
-308 KMNDYTGEN
+308 YT
-317 KSIEELAVELDMEK
+317 
-331 HPEKYSQDSSAQE
+331 
-344 PQSVKIDSTN
+344 
-354 VKDYLDPDRY
+354 DYLGADRV
-364 LEDYEVE
+364 L
-371 AAKNYI
+371 
-377 DEYKKTHEGFD
+377 
-388 DYIIFYNI
+388 
-396 APDQVARYN
+396 
-405 RENGTNYSLRD
+405 TNS
-416 YLTANGVS
+416 
-424 MDEYQ
+424 E
-429 EALSVQALEQKLS
+429 
-442 NAGAFAA
+442 
-449 GFTRKESNMANLPDR
+449 
-464 IGDLITGGAISRG
+464 
-477 KADIERNATEA
+477 
-488 EKAAM
+488 EKAANV
-493 FYSDLEKS
+493 FIDSYKKNHEKYEKVSKELKDLNDAVKSPWTRNYTDVGDEKRRIAEENGITWGELQEYQNIYALENKLSDMAALGAGL
-501 RREKT
+501 RRIDDNLLGLSYRVGDDLTQHVDRMLPDWLMSEEEKT
-506 TKAQETQSPLAYGA
+506 ERSHDRFERQMVDARNRSMAQATAAQNPISYGA
-520 GSLTRMVYDTALTK
+520 GSFGYQAALTALSGGLLSGT
-534 GIGDALLE
+534 GAVEYIGNMMGGSAL
-542 SVNIPALNSSNPVVK
+542 AK
-557 NLAEIGLD
+557 ALAETGLE
-565 TALVDIPTDTV
+565 TLLVDIPTDTI
-576 PEIIENYN
+576 PEAIENFN
-584 NGMPMDEIAERA
+584 NGMPLDQIIANA
-596 GWNIAGNVGINAL
+596 GWNVLGNVGLNVV
-609 MDWAIPSYISNMGKE
+609 MDMGVPYLRGDFTKAASDQADTLVRSADDVIPGM
-624 ATQQAEKEAAQY
+624 
-636 AENLGISTPFDLSS
+636 
-650 ENINALIPSIN
+650 N
-661 NADNLSRQLQDS
+661 NADNILRTDTDDIDSLIRNAQNQFDTASNNLDDLSRQLQNS
-673 LNNQIEEPI
+673 LDNQIDEPI

-710 LKDISNETP
+710 LKGISNETP

-745 KATSTDDIVEIMQKA
+745 KATSNEDITEIMKKA
-760 TLDLRAGSL
+760 THDFRASSL
-769 SEEQFQNL
+769 SPDQFQNL
-777 IKVAQGD
+777 LKVALGD
-784 AAVDTAAGVVG
+784 TGAAADAVADTAAS
-795 DTVASN
+795 T
-801 VMRTGLDTIHPEHG
+801 VMRKGLDTVVPDYN
-815 VSVGEMVTQL
+815 VSVGDMVTDY
-825 TDDMRTSVDD
+825 TDIMKQSVTDW
-835 FGTKYADLLNKNE
+835 GTRHADLISKNKN
-848 NIRTKYDNLSK
+848 IKQSYDNLNK
-859 AVDDFNNAALHT
+859 AVDDYIDAALHS
-871 DENLDDYYRKIDAT
+871 DDNLDTYYRSIDNK
-885 RKNLQRNLKKVDEG
+885 RKKLSRDAMKVDEAAG
-899 ASKDVI
+899 KDKALGN
-905 FSNSKNGVIKRADQA
+905 SNVSI
-920 RYHIKNDITINDPN
+920 
-934 EAMDWLPGFEGMTR
+934 L
-948 SEMEDSAKDLF
+948 
-959 AEEAPRNIPIEGSTA
+959 
-974 KMTYEDYINSL
+974 
-985 NKSNN
+985 
-990 PYVTDDIFKNAYQS
+990 KNA
-1004 YKSGDLSADDLRRLV
+1004 DR
-1019 AKENYADPSHKISD
+1019 AKYA
-1033 GEFVESLWHSTSQA
+1033 
-1047 WPEALRKGMDTID
+1047 ID
-1060 PNTNRTIGE
+1060 SN
-1069 VVQGLVDDIKA
+1069 IKA
-1080 SEEAIRELYPKSSFD
+1080 PD
-1095 LNALSIEVG
+1095 NALDNMPGAEDLITEEVP
-1104 HFTHDALL
+1104 
-1112 TDKNLDRSYE
+1112 
-1122 IIESYLDNLQAAK
+1122 
-1135 SWDVIKLDKAEAEL
+1135 KA
-1149 FSNYRNNILEKAD
+1149 
-1162 QVRNYVNSID
+1162 
-1172 TADTAARNI
+1172 I

-1242 KSLAGSGS
+1242 KSLAGGGS

-1264 GKTDAGDWKTGK
+1264 GKTDTGGWKTGK

-1289 NSDDIPVKDYAYHVF
+1289 NPDDIPVKDYAYHEF
-1304 TEEAQKEV
+1304 TEEAQKKA

-1450 KQYASKTK
+1450 KQYASKSN
-1458 AKKMSPKKISGKTDV
+1458 AKKMAPKKISGKTDV

-1572 YQGIEQARQP
+1572 YHGIEQARQP
-1582 ITAFVD
+1582 IAAFVD

-1660 ANSVNYYVRN
+1660 ANSVDYYVRN

-1684 KQAFTEMSQML
+1684 KQAFTEMTQML

-1800 RKGFNQ
+1800 KKGFNQ

-1819 IPMLWAAYEL
+1819 IPMLWGAYEL
-1829 ANNTDPESVFGSING
+1829 ASNTDPESVFGSING

-2036 DPSTLNTEASR
+2036 DPSTLNSEASR

-2081 QFREYKENLG
+2081 QFREYKEDLG

-2232 EEAKRILKDAGYG
+2232 EEAKQILKDAGYG

>member
-1 MSLLDAINDRISQL
+1 MKVDE
-15 QAATDANYKAA
+15 AA
-26 GYEVPTSAQRKAAE
+26 GKDKA
-40 LTGQNPYE
+40 
-48 YATQLKQ
+48 
-55 IETAQKEAEKAAK
+55 
-68 AAQKQAQKAARQ
+68 
-80 SSSRSSSGSSRSSR
+80 
-94 KSSKSSQSSNA
+94 
-105 ESTSAPSGNTGA
+105 
-117 MSSLFGSESET
+117 
-128 IPSIKDSEQTK
+128 
-139 KEAAKAVFSGK
+139 
-150 KDTASKLVQASTT
+150 
-163 ALKGVKLGNKKS
+163 LGNS
-175 ENNVK
+175 NVSILK
-180 STSTTSTPK
+180 N
-189 AEESSAKATSASNKS
+189 ADRAKYA
-204 KTNNQNTKTSG
+204 
-215 GKKTVATQLAQV
+215 
-227 SVQALKGVKPK
+227 
-238 ASDKTSQTETIPQY
+238 
-252 DPFPQGS
+252 
-259 MPKTLYD
+259 
-266 IRNAEMAD
+266 
-274 LKVQQDKINEVNQL
+274 
-288 VNQYRQEAAAK
+288 
-299 GVDLDAELA
+299 
-308 KMNDYTGEN
+308 
-317 KSIEELAVELDMEK
+317 
-331 HPEKYSQDSSAQE
+331 
-344 PQSVKIDSTN
+344 IDS
-354 VKDYLDPDRY
+354 
-364 LEDYEVE
+364 
-371 AAKNYI
+371 
-377 DEYKKTHEGFD
+377 
-388 DYIIFYNI
+388 NI
-396 APDQVARYN
+396 KAPDN
-405 RENGTNYSLRD
+405 
-416 YLTANGVS
+416 
-424 MDEYQ
+424 
-429 EALSVQALEQKLS
+429 ALD
-442 NAGAFAA
+442 
-449 GFTRKESNMANLPDR
+449 NMPSAE
-464 IGDLITGGAISRG
+464 DLIT
-477 KADIERNATEA
+477 EE
-488 EKAAM
+488 
-493 FYSDLEKS
+493 
-501 RREKT
+501 
-506 TKAQETQSPLAYGA
+506 
-520 GSLTRMVYDTALTK
+520 
-534 GIGDALLE
+534 
-542 SVNIPALNSSNPVVK
+542 
-557 NLAEIGLD
+557 
-565 TALVDIPTDTV
+565 V
-576 PEIIENYN
+576 PK
-584 NGMPMDEIAERA
+584 
-596 GWNIAGNVGINAL
+596 
-609 MDWAIPSYISNMGKE
+609 AIPN
-624 ATQQAEKEAAQY
+624 
-636 AENLGISTPFDLSS
+636 
-650 ENINALIPSIN
+650 
-661 NADNLSRQLQDS
+661 
-673 LNNQIEEPI
+673 
-682 RSVTDIP
+682 VT
-689 GAEPITVRQDI
+689 
-700 EGLQNQWDDY
+700 
-710 LKDISNETP
+710 
-719 GSLEV
+719 
-724 RAPKLDDYLQ
+724 
-734 RTYESYMDDLA
+734 
-745 KATSTDDIVEIMQKA
+745 
-760 TLDLRAGSL
+760 
-769 SEEQFQNL
+769 
-777 IKVAQGD
+777 
-784 AAVDTAAGVVG
+784 
-795 DTVASN
+795 
-801 VMRTGLDTIHPEHG
+801 
-815 VSVGEMVTQL
+815 
-825 TDDMRTSVDD
+825 
-835 FGTKYADLLNKNE
+835 
-848 NIRTKYDNLSK
+848 
-859 AVDDFNNAALHT
+859 
-871 DENLDDYYRKIDAT
+871 
-885 RKNLQRNLKKVDEG
+885 
-899 ASKDVI
+899 
-905 FSNSKNGVIKRADQA
+905 
-920 RYHIKNDITINDPN
+920 
-934 EAMDWLPGFEGMTR
+934 
-948 SEMEDSAKDLF
+948 
-959 AEEAPRNIPIEGSTA
+959 
-974 KMTYEDYINSL
+974 
-985 NKSNN
+985 
-990 PYVTDDIFKNAYQS
+990 
-1004 YKSGDLSADDLRRLV
+1004 
-1019 AKENYADPSHKISD
+1019 
-1033 GEFVESLWHSTSQA
+1033 
-1047 WPEALRKGMDTID
+1047 
-1060 PNTNRTIGE
+1060 TN
-1069 VVQGLVDDIKA
+1069 
-1080 SEEAIRELYPKSSFD
+1080 
-1095 LNALSIEVG
+1095 
-1104 HFTHDALL
+1104 
-1112 TDKNLDRSYE
+1112 
-1122 IIESYLDNLQAAK
+1122 
-1135 SWDVIKLDKAEAEL
+1135 
-1149 FSNYRNNILEKAD
+1149 
-1162 QVRNYVNSID
+1162 
-1172 TADTAARNI
+1172 
-1181 PNGTTSSLPEGA
+1181 SLPEGT

-1242 KSLAGSGS
+1242 KSLAGGGGS
-1250 KSVPGANPMQFFGG
+1250 SVPGANPMQFFGG
-1264 GKTDAGDWKTGK
+1264 GKTDTGDWKTGK

-1437 FKKQVEELMQGDI
+1437 FKKQIEELMQGDI

-1485 IAEVVYKQNGGI
+1485 IANVVYKQNGGI

-1582 ITAFVD
+1582 IAALVD

-1660 ANSVNYYVRN
+1660 TNSVDYYVRN

-1684 KQAFTEMSQML
+1684 KQAFTEMTQML

-1800 RKGFNQ
+1800 KKGFNQ

-1819 IPMLWAAYEL
+1819 IPMLWASYEL
-1829 ANNTDPESVFGSING
+1829 ASNTDPESVFGSING

-2036 DPSTLNTEASR
+2036 DPSTLNLEASR

-2091 NLNSTMGNALIESD
+2091 NLNSTMGNTLIESD

-2132 NATKAETDNKIANAY
+2132 NATNAETDNKIAKAY

-2206 KDNGITNNEKNR
+2206 KNNGITNNEKNR

-2232 EEAKRILKDAGYG
+2232 EEAKQILKDAGYG
-2245 FGENSYTRD
+2245 FSEGSYTKD

-2354 SYVPYVTN
+2354 SYVPYVTT

>member
-26 GYEVPTSAQRKAAE
+26 GYEVPTSAQRKVAE

-68 AAQKQAQKAARQ
+68 AAQKQAAKAARQ
-80 SSSRSSSGSSRSSR
+80 SSSRSSSGSSR
-94 KSSKSSQSSNA
+94 KSSKSSQSSSA
-105 ESTSAPSGNTGA
+105 ESKSAPSGNTGA
-117 MSSLFGSESET
+117 MSSLLGSESET

-139 KEAAKAVFSGK
+139 QEAAKAWASSRK
-150 KDTASKLVQASTT
+150 KDSASKLVQASTA
-163 ALKGVKLGNKKS
+163 ALQGVKFGNKKS
-175 ENNVK
+175 ENK
-180 STSTTSTPK
+180 GSKT
-189 AEESSAKATSASNKS
+189 EESTKKAVDQSEKEKKERKLSANESTGLSAMRDPSFQKSIGNDETKKEEPKKATPEAPFQHGSMQSELFTFRNADMAVRKAQEEANKNPQNNFTGMVTGDLSENPINGPLPGLTDRSYTSNDHALSLDNQTSPILDPLNNALTLDPRTTEYEAPVVINKS
-204 KTNNQNTKTSG
+204 N
-215 GKKTVATQLAQV
+215 
-227 SVQALKGVKPK
+227 
-238 ASDKTSQTETIPQY
+238 
-252 DPFPQGS
+252 
-259 MPKTLYD
+259 
-266 IRNAEMAD
+266 
-274 LKVQQDKINEVNQL
+274 
-288 VNQYRQEAAAK
+288 
-299 GVDLDAELA
+299 
-308 KMNDYTGEN
+308 YT
-317 KSIEELAVELDMEK
+317 
-331 HPEKYSQDSSAQE
+331 
-344 PQSVKIDSTN
+344 
-354 VKDYLDPDRY
+354 DYLGADRV
-364 LEDYEVE
+364 L
-371 AAKNYI
+371 
-377 DEYKKTHEGFD
+377 
-388 DYIIFYNI
+388 
-396 APDQVARYN
+396 
-405 RENGTNYSLRD
+405 TNS
-416 YLTANGVS
+416 
-424 MDEYQ
+424 E
-429 EALSVQALEQKLS
+429 
-442 NAGAFAA
+442 
-449 GFTRKESNMANLPDR
+449 
-464 IGDLITGGAISRG
+464 
-477 KADIERNATEA
+477 
-488 EKAAM
+488 EKAANV
-493 FYSDLEKS
+493 FIDSYKKNHEKYEKVSKELKDLNDAVKSPWTRNYTDVGDEKRRIAEENGITWGELQEYQNIYALENKLSDMAALGAGL
-501 RREKT
+501 RRIDDNLLGLSYRVGDDLTQHVDRMLPDWLMSEEEKT
-506 TKAQETQSPLAYGA
+506 ERSHDRFERQMVDARNRSMAEATAAQNPISYGA
-520 GSLTRMVYDTALTK
+520 GSFGYQAALTALSGGLLSGT
-534 GIGDALLE
+534 GAVEYIGNMMGGSAL
-542 SVNIPALNSSNPVVK
+542 AK
-557 NLAEIGLD
+557 ALAETGLE
-565 TALVDIPTDTV
+565 TLLVDIPTDTI
-576 PEIIENYN
+576 PEAIENFN
-584 NGMPMDEIAERA
+584 NGMPLDQIIINA
-596 GWNIAGNVGINAL
+596 GWNVLGNVGLNTV
-609 MDWAIPSYISNMGKE
+609 MDMGVPYLRGDFARAASDQADTLVRSADDVIPGM
-624 ATQQAEKEAAQY
+624 
-636 AENLGISTPFDLSS
+636 
-650 ENINALIPSIN
+650 N
-661 NADNLSRQLQDS
+661 NADNILRTDTDDIDSLIRNAQNQFDTASNNLDDLSRQLQNS
-673 LNNQIEEPI
+673 LDNQIDEPI

-734 RTYESYMDDLA
+734 RTYEGYMDDLA
-745 KATSTDDIVEIMQKA
+745 KATSTEDIVEIMQKA

-777 IKVAQGD
+777 VKVAQGD
-784 AAVDTAAGVVG
+784 AAVDAVADTAAS
-795 DTVASN
+795 T
-801 VMRTGLDTIHPEHG
+801 VMRKGLDTVVPDYN
-815 VSVGEMVTQL
+815 VSVGDMVTDY
-825 TDDMRTSVDD
+825 TDIMKQSVTDW
-835 FGTKYADLLNKNE
+835 GTRHADLISKNKN
-848 NIRTKYDNLSK
+848 IKQSYDNLNK
-859 AVDDFNNAALHT
+859 AVDDYIDAALHS
-871 DENLDDYYRKIDAT
+871 DDNLDTYYRSIDNK
-885 RKNLQRNLKKVDEG
+885 RKKLSRDAMKVDEAAGKDKALGNSNVSILKNADRAKYAIDSNIKAPDNALDNMPG
-899 ASKDVI
+899 AEDL
-905 FSNSKNGVIKRADQA
+905 
-920 RYHIKNDITINDPN
+920 IT
-934 EAMDWLPGFEGMTR
+934 
-948 SEMEDSAKDLF
+948 
-959 AEEAPRNIPIEGSTA
+959 EEAP
-974 KMTYEDYINSL
+974 
-985 NKSNN
+985 
-990 PYVTDDIFKNAYQS
+990 
-1004 YKSGDLSADDLRRLV
+1004 
-1019 AKENYADPSHKISD
+1019 
-1033 GEFVESLWHSTSQA
+1033 
-1047 WPEALRKGMDTID
+1047 
-1060 PNTNRTIGE
+1060 
-1069 VVQGLVDDIKA
+1069 KA
-1080 SEEAIRELYPKSSFD
+1080 
-1095 LNALSIEVG
+1095 
-1104 HFTHDALL
+1104 
-1112 TDKNLDRSYE
+1112 
-1122 IIESYLDNLQAAK
+1122 
-1135 SWDVIKLDKAEAEL
+1135 
-1149 FSNYRNNILEKAD
+1149 
-1162 QVRNYVNSID
+1162 
-1172 TADTAARNI
+1172 I

-1289 NSDDIPVKDYAYHVF
+1289 NPDDIPVKDYAYHVF

-1582 ITAFVD
+1582 IAAFVD

-1660 ANSVNYYVRN
+1660 ANSVDYYVRN

-1800 RKGFNQ
+1800 KKGFNQ

-2036 DPSTLNTEASR
+2036 DPSTLNLEASR

-2081 QFREYKENLG
+2081 QFREYKEDLG

-2105 YYKSLSAEEQAK
+2105 YYKSLSAEDQAK

-2147 MEGQEDAAIKQLQL
+2147 MEGQEDAVIKQLQL

>member
-26 GYEVPTSAQRKAAE
+26 GYEVPTSAQRKVAE

-55 IETAQKEAEKAAK
+55 AETAQKEAEKAAK
-68 AAQKQAQKAARQ
+68 AMQKQAQKAARQ
-80 SSSRSSSGSSRSSR
+80 SSSRSSSGSSR
-94 KSSKSSQSSNA
+94 KSSKSSQSSSA
-105 ESTSAPSGNTGA
+105 ESKSAPSGNTGA
-117 MSSLFGSESET
+117 RSSLFGSESET

-139 KEAAKAVFSGK
+139 QEAAKAWASSRK
-150 KDTASKLVQASTT
+150 KDTASTLAQAST
-163 ALKGVKLGNKKS
+163 AAFKGVKKGS
-175 ENNVK
+175 
-180 STSTTSTPK
+180 K
-189 AEESSAKATSASNKS
+189 AEESTKKAV
-204 KTNNQNTKTSG
+204 NQNEKEKKERKLSANESTGLSAMRDPSFQKSIG
-215 GKKTVATQLAQV
+215 NDEAKKEEPKKTTPEA
-227 SVQALKGVKPK
+227 
-238 ASDKTSQTETIPQY
+238 
-252 DPFPQGS
+252 PFQHGS
-259 MPKTLYD
+259 MQSELFTF
-266 IRNAEMAD
+266 RNADMAVR
-274 LKVQQDKINEVNQL
+274 K
-288 VNQYRQEAAAK
+288 
-299 GVDLDAELA
+299 
-308 KMNDYTGEN
+308 
-317 KSIEELAVELDMEK
+317 
-331 HPEKYSQDSSAQE
+331 AQE
-344 PQSVKIDSTN
+344 EANKNPQNNFTGMVTGDLSENPINGPLPGLTDRSYTSNDHALSLDNQTSPILNPLNNAMTLDPRTREYEAPVVINNSNYT
-354 VKDYLDPDRY
+354 DYLGADRV
-364 LEDYEVE
+364 L
-371 AAKNYI
+371 
-377 DEYKKTHEGFD
+377 
-388 DYIIFYNI
+388 
-396 APDQVARYN
+396 
-405 RENGTNYSLRD
+405 TNS
-416 YLTANGVS
+416 
-424 MDEYQ
+424 E
-429 EALSVQALEQKLS
+429 
-442 NAGAFAA
+442 
-449 GFTRKESNMANLPDR
+449 
-464 IGDLITGGAISRG
+464 
-477 KADIERNATEA
+477 
-488 EKAAM
+488 EKAANV
-493 FYSDLEKS
+493 FIDSYKKNHEKYEKVSKELKDLNDAVKSPWTRNYTDVGDEKRRIAEENGITWGELQEYQNIYALENKLSDMAALGAGL
-501 RREKT
+501 RRIDDNLLGLSYRVGDDLTQHVDRMLPDWLMSEEEKT
-506 TKAQETQSPLAYGA
+506 ERSHDRFERQMVDARNRSMAEATAAQNPISYGA
-520 GSLTRMVYDTALTK
+520 GSFGYQAALTALS
-534 GIGDALLE
+534 GGLLSGSGAVEYISNMMGGSAL
-542 SVNIPALNSSNPVVK
+542 AK
-557 NLAEIGLD
+557 ALAETGLE
-565 TALVDIPTDTV
+565 TLLVDIPTDTI
-576 PEIIENYN
+576 PEAIENFN
-584 NGMPMDEIAERA
+584 NGMPLDQIIANA
-596 GWNIAGNVGINAL
+596 GWNVLGNVGLNVV
-609 MDWAIPSYISNMGKE
+609 MDMGVPYLRGDFAKAASDQADTLVRSADDVIPGM
-624 ATQQAEKEAAQY
+624 
-636 AENLGISTPFDLSS
+636 
-650 ENINALIPSIN
+650 N
-661 NADNLSRQLQDS
+661 NADNILRTDTDDIDSLIRNAQNQFDTASNNLDDLSRQLQNS
-673 LNNQIEEPI
+673 LDNQIDEPI

-710 LKDISNETP
+710 LKNISNETP

-777 IKVAQGD
+777 LKVAQGD
-784 AAVDTAAGVVG
+784 AVVDTAAGVVG
-795 DTVASN
+795 DTAASN

-848 NIRTKYDNLSK
+848 TIRTKYENLSK

-948 SEMEDSAKDLF
+948 SEMEDSAKNLF
-959 AEEAPRNIPIEGSTA
+959 AEEAPS
-974 KMTYEDYINSL
+974 
-985 NKSNN
+985 
-990 PYVTDDIFKNAYQS
+990 
-1004 YKSGDLSADDLRRLV
+1004 
-1019 AKENYADPSHKISD
+1019 
-1033 GEFVESLWHSTSQA
+1033 
-1047 WPEALRKGMDTID
+1047 
-1060 PNTNRTIGE
+1060 
-1069 VVQGLVDDIKA
+1069 
-1080 SEEAIRELYPKSSFD
+1080 
-1095 LNALSIEVG
+1095 
-1104 HFTHDALL
+1104 
-1112 TDKNLDRSYE
+1112 
-1122 IIESYLDNLQAAK
+1122 
-1135 SWDVIKLDKAEAEL
+1135 
-1149 FSNYRNNILEKAD
+1149 
-1162 QVRNYVNSID
+1162 
-1172 TADTAARNI
+1172 NI
-1181 PNGTTSSLPEGA
+1181 PNVTTSSLPEGA

-1207 GKMYQVVSENGNVT
+1207 GQMYQVVSENGNVT

-1242 KSLAGSGS
+1242 KSLAGGGGS
-1250 KSVPGANPMQFFGG
+1250 SVPGANPMQFFGG
-1264 GKTDAGDWKTGK
+1264 GKTDTGDWKTGK

-1289 NSDDIPVKDYAYHVF
+1289 NPDDIPVKDYAYHVF

-1393 LRTAQKAVNEIVDKQ
+1393 LRTAQKAVNDIVDKQ

-1660 ANSVNYYVRN
+1660 ANSVDYYVRN

-1819 IPMLWAAYEL
+1819 IPMLWGAYEL
-1829 ANNTDPESVFGSING
+1829 ASNTDPESVFGSING

-2036 DPSTLNTEASR
+2036 DPSTLNLEASR

-2081 QFREYKENLG
+2081 QFREYKEDLG

-2105 YYKSLSAEEQAK
+2105 YYKSLSAEDQAK

-2147 MEGQEDAAIKQLQL
+2147 MEGQEDAVIKQLQL

-2195 ASQYREATDYL
+2195 ASQYREASDYL

-2354 SYVPYVTN
+2354 SYVPYVTT

>member
-68 AAQKQAQKAARQ
+68 AAQKQAAKAARQ
-80 SSSRSSSGSSRSSR
+80 SSRSSSSGSSGSSR
-94 KSSKSSQSSNA
+94 KSSKSSSK
-105 ESTSAPSGNTGA
+105 ESKSAPSGNTGA

-128 IPSIKDSEQTK
+128 IPSIKDSAQTK
-139 KEAAKAVFSGK
+139 QEAAKAWASSRK
-150 KDTASKLVQASTT
+150 KDTASKLVQASTA
-163 ALKGVKLGNKKS
+163 ALQGVKFGNKKS

-189 AEESSAKATSASNKS
+189 AEESNAKATSASNKS
-204 KTNNQNTKTSG
+204 KTNNQKAKTSG
-215 GKKTVATQLAQV
+215 EKKTVATQLAQA

-238 ASDKTSQTETIPQY
+238 ASDNTSQTKTIPQY

-259 MPKTLYD
+259 MSKTLYD

-317 KSIEELAVELDMEK
+317 KTIEELAVELDMEK
-331 HPEKYSQDSSAQE
+331 HPEKYPQDSSAQK

-371 AAKNYI
+371 AAKAYI
-377 DEYKKTHEGFD
+377 DEYKKTHEGFED
-388 DYIIFYNI
+388 TVTLYND
-396 APDQVARYN
+396 APNQVARYN

-442 NAGAFAA
+442 NAGAFAS

-464 IGDLITGGAISRG
+464 IGDFITGGAMTRA

-506 TKAQETQSPLAYGA
+506 TKAQETQNPLAYGA
-520 GSLTRMVYDTALTK
+520 GSLTRMAYDTALTK

-542 SVNIPALNSSNPVVK
+542 GVNIPALNSDNPVVK

-565 TALVDIPTDTV
+565 TALVDIPTDTI

-584 NGMPMDEIAERA
+584 NGMPMDEIVEKA

-609 MDWAIPSYISNMGKE
+609 MDWVIPSYISNMGKE
-624 ATQQAEKEAAQY
+624 ATQQAEKEAAEY

-650 ENINALIPSIN
+650 ENVNALIPGIN
-661 NADNLSRQLQDS
+661 NADNLSRQLPDS

-689 GAEPITVRQDI
+689 GEEPITVRQDI

-719 GSLEV
+719 SSLEV

-734 RTYESYMDDLA
+734 RTYESYIDDLA

-769 SEEQFQNL
+769 SEDQFQNL
-777 IKVAQGD
+777 IKIAQGD

-848 NIRTKYDNLSK
+848 TIRTKYENLSK

-959 AEEAPRNIPIEGSTA
+959 AEEAPRNIP
-974 KMTYEDYINSL
+974 N
-985 NKSNN
+985 
-990 PYVTDDIFKNAYQS
+990 V
-1004 YKSGDLSADDLRRLV
+1004 
-1019 AKENYADPSHKISD
+1019 
-1033 GEFVESLWHSTSQA
+1033 
-1047 WPEALRKGMDTID
+1047 
-1060 PNTNRTIGE
+1060 
-1069 VVQGLVDDIKA
+1069 
-1080 SEEAIRELYPKSSFD
+1080 
-1095 LNALSIEVG
+1095 
-1104 HFTHDALL
+1104 
-1112 TDKNLDRSYE
+1112 
-1122 IIESYLDNLQAAK
+1122 
-1135 SWDVIKLDKAEAEL
+1135 
-1149 FSNYRNNILEKAD
+1149 
-1162 QVRNYVNSID
+1162 
-1172 TADTAARNI
+1172 
-1181 PNGTTSSLPEGA
+1181 TTSSLPEGA

-1242 KSLAGSGS
+1242 KSLAGGGS

-1264 GKTDAGDWKTGK
+1264 GKTDTGGWKTGK

-1289 NSDDIPVKDYAYHVF
+1289 NPDDIPIKDYAYHEF
-1304 TEEAQKEV
+1304 TEEAQKKA

-1393 LRTAQKAVNEIVDKQ
+1393 LRTAQEAVNKVVDKQ

-1582 ITAFVD
+1582 IAAFVD

-1597 HSALGW
+1597 HSTLGW

-1641 EALRNNATTWDDTK
+1641 EALRNNATTWDDTQ

-1660 ANSVNYYVRN
+1660 ANSVDYYVRN

-1684 KQAFTEMSQML
+1684 KQAFTEMTQML

-1750 MSRGALGVDILST
+1750 MSRGALGIDILST

-1800 RKGFNQ
+1800 KKGFNQ

-1829 ANNTDPESVFGSING
+1829 ASNTDPESVFGSING

-1960 LMRQTA
+1960 LIRQTA

-2036 DPSTLNTEASR
+2036 DPSTLNLEASR

-2195 ASQYREATDYL
+2195 ASQYREASDYL

-2218 EMYNSGQAT
+2218 EMYNSGQAA

-2232 EEAKRILKDAGYG
+2232 EEAKQILKDAGYG

>member
-80 SSSRSSSGSSRSSR
+80 SSRSSSSGSSGSSR
-94 KSSKSSQSSNA
+94 KSSKSSSK

-139 KEAAKAVFSGK
+139 QEAAKAWASSRK
-150 KDTASKLVQASTT
+150 KDSASKLAQAST
-163 ALKGVKLGNKKS
+163 AAFQGVKFGNKKS
-175 ENNVK
+175 DVK

-189 AEESSAKATSASNKS
+189 AEESSTKATSASNKS

-215 GKKTVATQLAQV
+215 EKKTVATQLAQV

-238 ASDKTSQTETIPQY
+238 ASDNTSQTQTIPKY

-331 HPEKYSQDSSAQE
+331 HPEKYSQDSSAQN

-371 AAKNYI
+371 AAKAYI
-377 DEYKKTHEGFD
+377 DEYKKTHEGFED
-388 DYIIFYNI
+388 TVTLYND
-396 APDQVARYN
+396 APNQVARYN
-405 RENGTNYSLRD
+405 RENGTNYTLKD
-416 YLTANGVS
+416 YLNANGVS

-442 NAGAFAA
+442 NFGAFAS

-464 IGDLITGGAISRG
+464 IGNLITGGAITRG

-506 TKAQETQSPLAYGA
+506 TKAQETQNPLAYGA
-520 GSLTRMVYDTALTK
+520 GSLTRMAYDTALTK

-542 SVNIPALNSSNPVVK
+542 GVNIPALNSSNPVVK

-565 TALVDIPTDTV
+565 TALVDIPTDTI

-584 NGMPMDEIAERA
+584 NGMPMDEIVEKA

-609 MDWAIPSYISNMGKE
+609 MDWVIPSYISNMGKE
-624 ATQQAEKEAAQY
+624 ATQQAEKEAAEY

-650 ENINALIPSIN
+650 ENVNALIPGLN
-661 NADNLSRQLQDS
+661 NADNLSRQLQNS

-745 KATSTDDIVEIMQKA
+745 KATSTEDIVEIMQKA

-848 NIRTKYDNLSK
+848 TIRTKYDNLSK

-959 AEEAPRNIPIEGSTA
+959 AEEAPRNIP
-974 KMTYEDYINSL
+974 N
-985 NKSNN
+985 
-990 PYVTDDIFKNAYQS
+990 V
-1004 YKSGDLSADDLRRLV
+1004 
-1019 AKENYADPSHKISD
+1019 
-1033 GEFVESLWHSTSQA
+1033 
-1047 WPEALRKGMDTID
+1047 
-1060 PNTNRTIGE
+1060 
-1069 VVQGLVDDIKA
+1069 
-1080 SEEAIRELYPKSSFD
+1080 
-1095 LNALSIEVG
+1095 
-1104 HFTHDALL
+1104 
-1112 TDKNLDRSYE
+1112 
-1122 IIESYLDNLQAAK
+1122 
-1135 SWDVIKLDKAEAEL
+1135 
-1149 FSNYRNNILEKAD
+1149 
-1162 QVRNYVNSID
+1162 
-1172 TADTAARNI
+1172 
-1181 PNGTTSSLPEGA
+1181 TTSSLPEGA

-1242 KSLAGSGS
+1242 KSLAGGGS

-1264 GKTDAGDWKTGK
+1264 GKTDTGAWKTGK

-1289 NSDDIPVKDYAYHVF
+1289 NPDDIPIKDYAYHEF
-1304 TEEAQKEV
+1304 TEEAQKKV

-1450 KQYASKTK
+1450 KQYASKSN
-1458 AKKMSPKKISGKTDV
+1458 AKKMAPKKISGKTDV

-1485 IAEVVYKQNGGI
+1485 IANVVYKQNGGI

-1582 ITAFVD
+1582 IAAFVD

-1641 EALRNNATTWDDTK
+1641 EALRNNATTWDDTQ

-1660 ANSVNYYVRN
+1660 ANSVDYYVRN

-1684 KQAFTEMSQML
+1684 KQAFTEMTQML

-1800 RKGFNQ
+1800 KKGFNQ

-1829 ANNTDPESVFGSING
+1829 ASNTDPESVFGSING

-1895 ARMAEEGIENPR
+1895 ARMAEEGIDNPR

-1960 LMRQTA
+1960 LIRQTA

-2036 DPSTLNTEASR
+2036 DPSTLNLEASR

>member
-26 GYEVPTSAQRKAAE
+26 GYEVPTSAQRKVAE

-55 IETAQKEAEKAAK
+55 AETAQKEAEKAAK
-68 AAQKQAQKAARQ
+68 AMQKQAQKASRL
-80 SSSRSSSGSSRSSR
+80 SSSRSSSGSSK
-94 KSSKSSQSSNA
+94 KSSKSSQSSSA
-105 ESTSAPSGNTGA
+105 ESKSAPSGNTGA
-117 MSSLFGSESET
+117 MSSLLGSESET

-139 KEAAKAVFSGK
+139 QEAAKAWASSRK
-150 KDTASKLVQASTT
+150 KDSASKLVQASTA
-163 ALKGVKLGNKKS
+163 ALQGVKFGNKKS

-189 AEESSAKATSASNKS
+189 AEESSTKATSAPNKS
-204 KTNNQNTKTSG
+204 KTKNQNAKTSG
-215 GKKTVATQLAQV
+215 GKETVATQLAQV

-238 ASDKTSQTETIPQY
+238 ASDNTSQTQTIPKY

-274 LKVQQDKINEVNQL
+274 LKVQQDKVDEVNQL

-331 HPEKYSQDSSAQE
+331 HPEKYSQDSSAQK

-371 AAKNYI
+371 AAKAYI
-377 DEYKKTHEGFD
+377 DEYKKTHEGFED
-388 DYIIFYNI
+388 TVTLYND
-396 APDQVARYN
+396 APNQVARYN

-429 EALSVQALEQKLS
+429 EALSVQALEHKLS
-442 NAGAFAA
+442 NAGAFAS

-464 IGDLITGGAISRG
+464 IGDFITGGAMTRA

-506 TKAQETQSPLAYGA
+506 TKAQETQNPLAYGA
-520 GSLTRMVYDTALTK
+520 GSLTRMAYDTALTK

-542 SVNIPALNSSNPVVK
+542 GVNIPALNSDNPVVK

-584 NGMPMDEIAERA
+584 NGMPMDEIVEKA

-609 MDWAIPSYISNMGKE
+609 MDWVIPSYISNMGKE

-636 AENLGISTPFDLSS
+636 AENLGISTPFDLSN
-650 ENINALIPSIN
+650 ENINALIPNIN

-689 GAEPITVRQDI
+689 GEEPITVRQDI

-745 KATSTDDIVEIMQKA
+745 KATSTEDIVEIMQKA
-760 TLDLRAGSL
+760 SLDLRAGSL

-848 NIRTKYDNLSK
+848 TIRTKYKNLSK

-959 AEEAPRNIPIEGSTA
+959 AEEAPRNIPN
-974 KMTYEDYINSL
+974 D
-985 NKSNN
+985 
-990 PYVTDDIFKNAYQS
+990 
-1004 YKSGDLSADDLRRLV
+1004 
-1019 AKENYADPSHKISD
+1019 
-1033 GEFVESLWHSTSQA
+1033 
-1047 WPEALRKGMDTID
+1047 
-1060 PNTNRTIGE
+1060 
-1069 VVQGLVDDIKA
+1069 
-1080 SEEAIRELYPKSSFD
+1080 
-1095 LNALSIEVG
+1095 
-1104 HFTHDALL
+1104 
-1112 TDKNLDRSYE
+1112 
-1122 IIESYLDNLQAAK
+1122 
-1135 SWDVIKLDKAEAEL
+1135 
-1149 FSNYRNNILEKAD
+1149 
-1162 QVRNYVNSID
+1162 
-1172 TADTAARNI
+1172 
-1181 PNGTTSSLPEGA
+1181 TTSSLPEGA

-1242 KSLAGSGS
+1242 KSLAGGGS

-1264 GKTDAGDWKTGK
+1264 GKTDTGGWKTGK

-1289 NSDDIPVKDYAYHVF
+1289 NPDDIPIKDYAYHEF

-1393 LRTAQKAVNEIVDKQ
+1393 LRTAQEAVNKIVDKQ

-1582 ITAFVD
+1582 IAAFVD

-1641 EALRNNATTWDDTK
+1641 EALRNNATTWDDTQ

-1660 ANSVNYYVRN
+1660 ANSVDYYVRN

-1684 KQAFTEMSQML
+1684 KQAFTEMTQML

-1800 RKGFNQ
+1800 KKGFNQ

-1829 ANNTDPESVFGSING
+1829 ASNTDPESVFGSING

-1960 LMRQTA
+1960 LIRQTA

-2036 DPSTLNTEASR
+2036 DPSTLNLEASR

-2195 ASQYREATDYL
+2195 ASQYREASDYL

-2218 EMYNSGQAT
+2218 EMYNSGQAA

-2232 EEAKRILKDAGYG
+2232 EEAKQILKDAGYG

-2354 SYVPYVTN
+2354 SYVPYITN

>member
-68 AAQKQAQKAARQ
+68 AAQKQAAKAARQ
-80 SSSRSSSGSSRSSR
+80 SSSRSSSGSSR
-94 KSSKSSQSSNA
+94 KSSKSSQSSSA
-105 ESTSAPSGNTGA
+105 ESKSAPSGNTGA
-117 MSSLFGSESET
+117 MSSLLGSESET

-139 KEAAKAVFSGK
+139 QEAAKAWASSRK
-150 KDTASKLVQASTT
+150 KDSASKLVQASTA
-163 ALKGVKLGNKKS
+163 ALQGVKFGNKKS
-175 ENNVK
+175 ENK
-180 STSTTSTPK
+180 GSKT
-189 AEESSAKATSASNKS
+189 EESTKKAVDQSEKEKKERKLSANESTGLSAMRDSSFQKSIGNDETKEEEPKKTTPEAPFQHGSMQSELFTFRNADMAVRKAQEEANKNPQNNFTGMVTGDLSENPINGPLPGLTDRSYTSNDHALSLDNQTSPILDPLNNALTLDPRTTEYEAPVVINKS
-204 KTNNQNTKTSG
+204 N
-215 GKKTVATQLAQV
+215 
-227 SVQALKGVKPK
+227 
-238 ASDKTSQTETIPQY
+238 
-252 DPFPQGS
+252 
-259 MPKTLYD
+259 
-266 IRNAEMAD
+266 
-274 LKVQQDKINEVNQL
+274 
-288 VNQYRQEAAAK
+288 
-299 GVDLDAELA
+299 
-308 KMNDYTGEN
+308 YT
-317 KSIEELAVELDMEK
+317 
-331 HPEKYSQDSSAQE
+331 
-344 PQSVKIDSTN
+344 
-354 VKDYLDPDRY
+354 DYLGADRV
-364 LEDYEVE
+364 L
-371 AAKNYI
+371 
-377 DEYKKTHEGFD
+377 
-388 DYIIFYNI
+388 
-396 APDQVARYN
+396 
-405 RENGTNYSLRD
+405 TNS
-416 YLTANGVS
+416 
-424 MDEYQ
+424 E
-429 EALSVQALEQKLS
+429 
-442 NAGAFAA
+442 
-449 GFTRKESNMANLPDR
+449 
-464 IGDLITGGAISRG
+464 
-477 KADIERNATEA
+477 
-488 EKAAM
+488 EKAANV
-493 FYSDLEKS
+493 FIDSYKKNHEKYEKVSKELKDLNDAVKSPWTRNYTDVGDEKRRIAEENGITWGELQEYQNIYALENKLSDMAALGAGL
-501 RREKT
+501 RRIDDNLLGLSYRVGDDLTQHVDRMLPDWLMSEEEKT
-506 TKAQETQSPLAYGA
+506 ERSHDRFERQMVDARNRSMAQATAAQNPISYGA
-520 GSLTRMVYDTALTK
+520 GSFGYQAALTALSGGLLSGT
-534 GIGDALLE
+534 GAVEYIGNMMGGSAL
-542 SVNIPALNSSNPVVK
+542 AK
-557 NLAEIGLD
+557 ALAETGLE
-565 TALVDIPTDTV
+565 TLLVDIPTDTI
-576 PEIIENYN
+576 PEAIENFN
-584 NGMPMDEIAERA
+584 NGMPLDQIIANA
-596 GWNIAGNVGINAL
+596 GWNVLGNVGLNVV
-609 MDWAIPSYISNMGKE
+609 MDMGVPYLRGDFARAASDQADTLARSADDVIPGM
-624 ATQQAEKEAAQY
+624 
-636 AENLGISTPFDLSS
+636 
-650 ENINALIPSIN
+650 N
-661 NADNLSRQLQDS
+661 NADNILRTDTDDIDSLIRNAQNQFDTASNNLDDLSRQLQNS
-673 LNNQIEEPI
+673 LDNQIDEPI

-745 KATSTDDIVEIMQKA
+745 KATSNEDITEIMKKA
-760 TLDLRAGSL
+760 THDFRASSL
-769 SEEQFQNL
+769 SPDQFQNL
-777 IKVAQGD
+777 LKVALGD
-784 AAVDTAAGVVG
+784 TGAAADAVADTAAS
-795 DTVASN
+795 T
-801 VMRTGLDTIHPEHG
+801 VMRKGLDTVVPDYN
-815 VSVGEMVTQL
+815 VSVGDMVTDY
-825 TDDMRTSVDD
+825 TDIMKQSVTDW
-835 FGTKYADLLNKNE
+835 GTRHADLISKNKN
-848 NIRTKYDNLSK
+848 IKQSYDNLNK
-859 AVDDFNNAALHT
+859 AVDDYIDAALHS
-871 DENLDDYYRKIDAT
+871 DDNLDTYYRSIDNK
-885 RKNLQRNLKKVDEG
+885 RKKLSRDAMKVDEAAG
-899 ASKDVI
+899 KDKALGN
-905 FSNSKNGVIKRADQA
+905 SNVSI
-920 RYHIKNDITINDPN
+920 
-934 EAMDWLPGFEGMTR
+934 L
-948 SEMEDSAKDLF
+948 
-959 AEEAPRNIPIEGSTA
+959 
-974 KMTYEDYINSL
+974 
-985 NKSNN
+985 
-990 PYVTDDIFKNAYQS
+990 KNA
-1004 YKSGDLSADDLRRLV
+1004 DR
-1019 AKENYADPSHKISD
+1019 AKYA
-1033 GEFVESLWHSTSQA
+1033 
-1047 WPEALRKGMDTID
+1047 ID
-1060 PNTNRTIGE
+1060 SN
-1069 VVQGLVDDIKA
+1069 IKA
-1080 SEEAIRELYPKSSFD
+1080 PD
-1095 LNALSIEVG
+1095 NALDNMPGAEDLITEEVP
-1104 HFTHDALL
+1104 
-1112 TDKNLDRSYE
+1112 
-1122 IIESYLDNLQAAK
+1122 
-1135 SWDVIKLDKAEAEL
+1135 KA
-1149 FSNYRNNILEKAD
+1149 
-1162 QVRNYVNSID
+1162 
-1172 TADTAARNI
+1172 I

-1242 KSLAGSGS
+1242 KSLAGGGS

-1264 GKTDAGDWKTGK
+1264 GKTDTGGWKTGK

-1289 NSDDIPVKDYAYHVF
+1289 NPDDIPVKDYAYHEF
-1304 TEEAQKEV
+1304 TEEAQKKA

-1450 KQYASKTK
+1450 KQYASKSN
-1458 AKKMSPKKISGKTDV
+1458 AKKMAPKKISGKTDV

-1572 YQGIEQARQP
+1572 YHGIEQARQP
-1582 ITAFVD
+1582 IAAFVD

-1660 ANSVNYYVRN
+1660 ANSVDYYVRN

-1684 KQAFTEMSQML
+1684 KQAFTEMTQML

-1800 RKGFNQ
+1800 KKGFNQ

-1819 IPMLWAAYEL
+1819 IPMLWGAYEL
-1829 ANNTDPESVFGSING
+1829 ASNTDPESVFGSING

-2036 DPSTLNTEASR
+2036 DPSTLNSEASR

-2081 QFREYKENLG
+2081 QFREYKEDLG

-2232 EEAKRILKDAGYG
+2232 EEAKQILKDAGYG

>member
-80 SSSRSSSGSSRSSR
+80 SSRSSSSGSSGSSR
-94 KSSKSSQSSNA
+94 KSSKSSSK

-139 KEAAKAVFSGK
+139 QEAAKAWANSRK
-150 KDTASKLVQASTT
+150 KDSASKLAQAST
-163 ALKGVKLGNKKS
+163 AAFQGVKFGNKKS

-189 AEESSAKATSASNKS
+189 AEESSTKATSASNKS

-215 GKKTVATQLAQV
+215 EKKTVATQLAQV

-238 ASDKTSQTETIPQY
+238 ASDNTSQTQTIPKY

-274 LKVQQDKINEVNQL
+274 LKVQQDKVDDVNQL

-331 HPEKYSQDSSAQE
+331 HPEKYPQDSSAQK

-377 DEYKKTHEGFD
+377 DEYKKNHEGFD

-405 RENGTNYSLRD
+405 REYGTNYTLKD
-416 YLTANGVS
+416 YLNANGVS

-442 NAGAFAA
+442 NFGAFAS

-464 IGDLITGGAISRG
+464 IGDFITGGAMSRA

-506 TKAQETQSPLAYGA
+506 TKAQETQNPLAYGA
-520 GSLTRMVYDTALTK
+520 GSLTRMAYDTALTK

-542 SVNIPALNSSNPVVK
+542 GVNIPALNSDNPVVK

-565 TALVDIPTDTV
+565 TALVDIPTDTI

-584 NGMPMDEIAERA
+584 NGMPMDEIVEKA

-636 AENLGISTPFDLSS
+636 AENLGISTPFDLSN
-650 ENINALIPSIN
+650 ENINALIPNIN

-689 GAEPITVRQDI
+689 SEEPITVRQDI

-745 KATSTDDIVEIMQKA
+745 KATSTEDIVEIMQKA
-760 TLDLRAGSL
+760 TLDFRAGSL

-777 IKVAQGD
+777 VKVAQGD

-848 NIRTKYDNLSK
+848 TIRTKYDNLSK

-959 AEEAPRNIPIEGSTA
+959 AEEAPRNIP
-974 KMTYEDYINSL
+974 N
-985 NKSNN
+985 
-990 PYVTDDIFKNAYQS
+990 V
-1004 YKSGDLSADDLRRLV
+1004 
-1019 AKENYADPSHKISD
+1019 
-1033 GEFVESLWHSTSQA
+1033 
-1047 WPEALRKGMDTID
+1047 
-1060 PNTNRTIGE
+1060 
-1069 VVQGLVDDIKA
+1069 
-1080 SEEAIRELYPKSSFD
+1080 
-1095 LNALSIEVG
+1095 
-1104 HFTHDALL
+1104 
-1112 TDKNLDRSYE
+1112 
-1122 IIESYLDNLQAAK
+1122 
-1135 SWDVIKLDKAEAEL
+1135 
-1149 FSNYRNNILEKAD
+1149 
-1162 QVRNYVNSID
+1162 
-1172 TADTAARNI
+1172 
-1181 PNGTTSSLPEGA
+1181 TTSSLPEGA

-1242 KSLAGSGS
+1242 KSLAGGGGS
-1250 KSVPGANPMQFFGG
+1250 SVPGANPMQFFGG
-1264 GKTDAGDWKTGK
+1264 GKTDTGDWKTGK

-1289 NSDDIPVKDYAYHVF
+1289 NPDDIPVKDYAYHVF
-1304 TEEAQKEV
+1304 TEEAQKKA

-1368 ASETREGGRVVQAL
+1368 ASETREGGRIVQAL

-1393 LRTAQKAVNEIVDKQ
+1393 LRTAQEAVNKIVDKQ

-1582 ITAFVD
+1582 IAAFVD

-1641 EALRNNATTWDDTK
+1641 EALRNNATTWDDTQ

-1660 ANSVNYYVRN
+1660 ANSVDYYVRN

-1684 KQAFTEMSQML
+1684 KQAFTEMTQML

-1785 GVVKNTAETLGEVLG
+1785 GVVKNTAETLGELLG
-1800 RKGFNQ
+1800 KKGFNQ

-1819 IPMLWAAYEL
+1819 IPMLWGAYEL
-1829 ANNTDPESVFGSING
+1829 ASNTDPESVFGSING

-1895 ARMAEEGIENPR
+1895 ARMAEEGIDNPR

-1960 LMRQTA
+1960 LIRQTA

-2036 DPSTLNTEASR
+2036 DPSTLNLEASR

-2170 SSSSK
+2170 SNSSK

-2354 SYVPYVTN
+2354 SYVPYITN